1 MRMFGIIMILA
12 ASISLGECFS
22 KERKKRMEMLSALR
36 EAITYIME
44 EIRYL
49 ETPLMQILTSEKMK
63 QYSDLQ
69 VFFEIVAEELKK
81 FQGKNLDEI
90 MKENC
95 NLLKNRAGLLQKDCD
110 QLILYLGQ
118 LGGMN
123 KTMQMKLLERY
134 EKELERQIED
144 ARKEYEDNAG
154 LYRSMGL
161 LGGLFLGILLS

>member
-1 MRMFGIIMILA
+1 MSMILA
-12 ASISLGECFS
+12 ASISLGQCFS
-22 KERKKRMEMLSALR
+22 KERKKRIEMLSALR
-36 EAITYIME
+36 EMLTYIME

-63 QYSDLQ
+63 QQSGLQ
-69 VFFEIVAEELKK
+69 SFFEAVAEELKK
-81 FQGKNLDEI
+81 CQGKNLSEI
-90 MKENC
+90 MKENSG
-95 NLLKNRAGLLQKDCD
+95 LLKECAGLLQKDCD
-110 QLILYLGQ
+110 QLLLYLGQ

-134 EKELERQIED
+134 EKELEREIED

-161 LGGLFLGILLS
+161 LGGLFLGILFA